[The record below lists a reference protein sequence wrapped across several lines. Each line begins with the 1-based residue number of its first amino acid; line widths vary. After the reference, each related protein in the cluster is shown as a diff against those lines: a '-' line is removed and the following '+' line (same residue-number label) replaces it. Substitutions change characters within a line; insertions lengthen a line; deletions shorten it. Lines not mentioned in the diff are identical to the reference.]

1 MRKTALLALPLL
13 ALSSAHAS
21 IANPRIY
28 PTEGSIQCN
37 ASEDL
42 KGKDTI
48 ILFVNGIANSINST
62 KQSHEALERLY
73 QDCTTC
79 DVRYSYNQG
88 DTRIIFQNKND
99 PNAGDAMIA
108 SDDIHELHL
117 VSRLQLEAIH
127 HATSAV
133 LSEIK
138 DNNNIRIDKIK
149 KELNIIDDKKSFI
162 YKNYK
167 IDSINRLRELN
178 NSSFEKFDKLVDAMY
193 NPIKQ
198 GTNFSE
204 AFTQFIKEA
213 DTSKWIFFNGLSR
226 EEKLF
231 TKEFFLQA
239 AESQK
244 NALNRLFFTEYRKS
258 LTEKYMS
265 ERSLYSSDKEAK
277 QGITKSVE
285 HLKHEIEEYVLS
297 GKKVIVVA
305 HSQGNHMVELAYSN
319 LLKQY
324 EIDPQQNTLFMNAIR
339 VIGVA
344 SVSSTTPHNSYITWN
359 GDHTVLDIYT
369 LRKKSGKGNTP
380 LQPNFNTGFWKGNGN
395 DVMDHNFN
403 KVYLADN
410 FKGKYIIPTNIHNF
424 ANHPEILK
432 NPNNDIIPRDVI
444 KHLIDGAFK
453 SASPMPAQIKTNSL
467 LTAKLNWENWD
478 DMDLYITEPDPNG
491 SVVSFHKKTGHY
503 GFLDRDDT
511 DGHGPEHYYINQG
524 LTCDALSNKQWNF
537 SVHQFP
543 NGGSNAIVHFMLKIG
558 DNQVQS
564 RSFGLTKWPSSTV
577 PIGRVTFDNYTAGSN
592 TLRYKM
598 EIMDSGD

>member
-1 MRKTALLALPLL
+1 MQKTALLALPLL
-13 ALSSAHAS
+13 ALSSTHAS
-21 IANPRIY
+21 ITNPRIY

-99 PNAGDAMIA
+99 PNAGDAMVA

-127 HATSAV
+127 HATLAV

-138 DNNNIRIDKIK
+138 NDNIARIQKIK
-149 KELNIIDDKKSFI
+149 QTHNITDDRKKFDYKSF
-162 YKNYK
+162 KN
-167 IDSINRLRELN
+167 ITISQLN
-178 NSSFEKFDKLVDAMY
+178 QVNDIMMKQLDAIGLADLLYQPIRYGTNFDIAFEKFLTTTWNPPKL
-193 NPIKQ
+193 
-198 GTNFSE
+198 
-204 AFTQFIKEA
+204 
-213 DTSKWIFFNGLSR
+213 
-226 EEKLF
+226 
-231 TKEFFLQA
+231 TKEFVLQ
-239 AESQK
+239 SVQDRRR
-244 NALNRLFFTEYRKS
+244 ALNRLFFTEYRKN
-258 LTEKYMS
+258 LAEKYMS
-265 ERSLYSSDKEAK
+265 KRELYSHDNTAS
-277 QGITKSVE
+277 QGITKTVE
-285 HLKHEIEEYVLS
+285 HLKNEIEEYVLS
-297 GKKVIVVA
+297 GRKVIIVA
-305 HSQGNHMVELAYSN
+305 HSQGNHMAELAYSS

-324 EIDPQQNTLFMNAIR
+324 ELDPQQTTLFMNAIR
-339 VIGVA
+339 VVGVA
-344 SVSSTTPHNSYITWN
+344 SVSSTTPHNSYITWDK
-359 GDHTVLDIYT
+359 DHTVLDIYT
-369 LRKKSGKGNTP
+369 LRKKGGIEILGNTP
-380 LQPNFNTGFWKGNGN
+380 LAPNFMSEEN
-395 DVMDHNFN
+395 DNDTMDHNFN
-403 KVYLADN
+403 RVYLADN
-410 FKGKYIIPTNIHNF
+410 FTGKYFLPINVYDRDK
-424 ANHPEILK
+424 HPAILK
-432 NPNNDIIPRDVI
+432 NTSNAITPRNVI
-444 KHLIDGAFK
+444 RNLIDGARL

-478 DMDLYITEPDPNG
+478 DMDLYITEPSSNIVSYNNPTG
-491 SVVSFHKKTGHY
+491 SY

-524 LTCDALSNKQWNF
+524 LTCNALSNKQWNF

-564 RSFGLTKWPSSTV
+564 RSFGLTRWPNSTV

>member
-1 MRKTALLALPLL
+1 MQKTALLALPLL

-127 HATSAV
+127 HATSVV
-133 LSEIK
+133 LSKIK
-138 DNNNIRIDKIK
+138 DDNSIRINKIK
-149 KELNIIDDKKSFI
+149 KELNIIDDKKPFI
-162 YKNYK
+162 YKHYE
-167 IDSINRLRELN
+167 IDSINRLKELN
-178 NSSFEKFDKLVDAMY
+178 NSSFEKFDKLVDEMY
-193 NPIKQ
+193 NPITQ
-198 GTNFSE
+198 GTDFAK
-204 AFTQFIKEA
+204 AFTQFIEKA

-239 AESQK
+239 TQSQK
-244 NALNRLFFTEYRKS
+244 NALNRLFSTEYRKN

-265 ERSLYSSDKEAK
+265 ERELYSQDNTAS
-277 QGITKSVE
+277 QGITKTVE

-297 GKKVIVVA
+297 GRKVIIVA
-305 HSQGNHMVELAYSN
+305 HSQGNHMAELAYSS

-324 EIDPQQNTLFMNAIR
+324 ELDPQQTTLFMNAIR
-339 VIGVA
+339 VVGVA
-344 SVSSTTPHNSYITWN
+344 SVSSTTPHNSYITWDK
-359 GDHTVLDIYT
+359 DHTVLDIYT
-369 LRKKSGKGNTP
+369 FRKKSGTSNTP
-380 LQPNFNTGFWKGNGN
+380 LKPNFMSEEN
-395 DVMDHNFN
+395 DNDTMDHNFN
-403 KVYLADN
+403 KVYLADD
-410 FKGKYIIPTNIHNF
+410 FTGKYFLPINVYDRDK
-424 ANHPEILK
+424 HPAILK
-432 NPNNDIIPRDVI
+432 NTDNAITPRNVI
-444 KHLIDGAFK
+444 KNLIDGARL

-467 LTAKLNWENWD
+467 LTAKLNWEHWN
-478 DMDLYITEPDPNG
+478 DMDLHITEPEPNRAKI
-491 SVVSFHKKTGHY
+491 SFRNKKGHY

-524 LTCDALSNKQWNF
+524 LTCNDLSNKQWNF
-537 SVHQFP
+537 SVNQYP
-543 NGGSNAIVHFMLKIG
+543 RGGSNAIVHFMLKIG

-564 RSFGLTKWPSSTV
+564 RSFGLNKWPSSTV
-577 PIGRVTFDNYTAGSN
+577 PLGKVTFGNYTAGSN
-592 TLRYKM
+592 KLGYKM
-598 EIMDSGD
+598 EIFDSGDD